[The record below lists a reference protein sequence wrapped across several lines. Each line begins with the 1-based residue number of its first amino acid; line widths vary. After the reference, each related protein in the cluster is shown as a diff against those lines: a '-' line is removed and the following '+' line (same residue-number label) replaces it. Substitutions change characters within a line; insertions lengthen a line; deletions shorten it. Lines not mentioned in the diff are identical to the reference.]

1 MRRTIINITSTTG
14 ITLVMLAIIG
24 TLSGAKFLLI
34 NSVFQSLAA
43 NIIIHLGYFLTRKFE
58 SEYVILEA
66 ALDIGYTIIVLII
79 FGFIFHWFTSTPI
92 WMLVIMSIVIYI
104 VGLLLSMIR
113 IREEIDTINRLLKRR
128 IKNQIKEV

>member
-1 MRRTIINITSTTG
+1 
-14 ITLVMLAIIG
+14 MLAIIG

>member
-1 MRRTIINITSTTG
+1 MRRTILNITSTTG
-14 ITLVMLAIIG
+14 VTLIILAIIG

-34 NSVFQSLAA
+34 NSVFQSLVA
-43 NIIIHLGYFLTRKFE
+43 NIVIHLGYILTRKLE

-66 ALDIGYTIIVLII
+66 ALDIGYTVIVLII
-79 FGFIFHWFTSTPI
+79 LGFIFHWFTSTPI

-104 VGLLLSMIR
+104 VGLLLSIFR

-128 IKNQIKEV
+128 NKSN

>member
-1 MRRTIINITSTTG
+1 LRRTILNITSTTG
-14 ITLVMLAIIG
+14 VTLIILAIIG

-34 NSVFQSLAA
+34 NSVFQSLVA
-43 NIIIHLGYFLTRKFE
+43 NIVIHLGYILTRKLE

-66 ALDIGYTIIVLII
+66 ALDIGYTVIVLII
-79 FGFIFHWFTSTPI
+79 LGFIFHWFTSTPI

-104 VGLLLSMIR
+104 VGLLLSIFR

-128 IKNQIKEV
+128 NKSN